1 MFESSVMHQKV
12 LYIVSCLGSGISY
25 SPFKANNPASST
37 QILKARHGFK
47 EHLQISRRRRDQ
59 GQLTDQLR
67 AMISCAAIFEL
78 LVDGFDAARSV
89 FEESFAMGLPGF
101 LFINGH
107 SQLYVIVER
116 SVGNLICHSYSCAFD
131 MDFSPAMHDEVDVFA
146 LCACLFMHM
155 YIGFFQ

>member
-1 MFESSVMHQKV
+1 MSQDAQLHAPILYECYADFELSHVTSADMFESSVMHQKV

-59 GQLTDQLR
+59 RQLTDQLR

-107 SQLYVIVER
+107 S
-116 SVGNLICHSYSCAFD
+116 
-131 MDFSPAMHDEVDVFA
+131 
-146 LCACLFMHM
+146 
-155 YIGFFQ
+155 

>member
-1 MFESSVMHQKV
+1 MQDAQLHAPILYECYADFELSHVTSADKFESSVTHQKV

-25 SPFKANNPASST
+25 LPFKADNPASST

-101 LFINGH
+101 LSSGYQW
-107 SQLYVIVER
+107 SLIV
-116 SVGNLICHSYSCAFD
+116 VHHC
-131 MDFSPAMHDEVDVFA
+131 
-146 LCACLFMHM
+146 
-155 YIGFFQ
+155 